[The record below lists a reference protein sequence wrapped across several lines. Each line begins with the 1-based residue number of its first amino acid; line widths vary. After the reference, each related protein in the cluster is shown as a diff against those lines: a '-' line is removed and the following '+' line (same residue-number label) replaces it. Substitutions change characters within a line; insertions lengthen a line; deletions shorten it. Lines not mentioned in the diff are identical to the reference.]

1 MGHLQMLLDNLPTY
15 SNNNTFRH
23 INNTVYHR
31 VNSWTTRPEGIAV
44 VVKNYLREARTGL
57 AAAL

>member
-1 MGHLQMLLDNLPTY
+1 MLLDNLPTY